1 MTETATEAER
11 DTKRQDLEL
20 VDESAQH
27 DARAQRFF
35 QRLFALTRVHT
46 HTHTHTHTHI
56 PPHH

>member
-35 QRLFALTRVHT
+35 QRLFALT
-46 HTHTHTHTHI
+46 
-56 PPHH
+56 